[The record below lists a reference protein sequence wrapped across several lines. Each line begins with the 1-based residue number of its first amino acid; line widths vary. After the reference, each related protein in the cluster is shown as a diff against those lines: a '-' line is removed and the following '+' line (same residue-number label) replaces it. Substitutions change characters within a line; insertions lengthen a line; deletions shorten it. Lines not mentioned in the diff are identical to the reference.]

1 MKIILNNFD
10 KVNSFL
16 KIAEKESCRIE
27 LRHNGYIVNGKS
39 LLGILSLDLS
49 QSIELT
55 LALNNLEA
63 YEKYKKFEVK

>member
-16 KIAEKESCRIE
+16 KIAEKEHCRIE

-49 QSIELT
+49 NPLELVLCDNT
-55 LALNNLEA
+55 AD
-63 YEKYKKFEVK
+63 YSKYSEFAVEE

>member
-16 KIAEKESCRIE
+16 KIAEKERCRVE

-49 QSIELT
+49 NSLELV
-55 LALNNLEA
+55 LCDKNAD
-63 YEKYKKFEVK
+63 YSKYNEFAAEE